1 MAGNSAMRESLLF
14 YCMSR
19 AILQLLRPGSWF
31 KNVFVLAPAFF
42 AGELLDAAVPA
53 RSLLAALAFC
63 LLSSAVYCMNDIRDA
78 EADRRHPYKKLR
90 PIASGQVSK
99 GVAAVVAVLLLLLS
113 LSLAAV
119 IGRPALVWVLL
130 AYLCINIMYSL
141 WLKRK
146 PLIDISIVAI
156 GFVLRIFAGSI
167 AAGCTAS
174 AWIVMV
180 TFLLSLFLVMG
191 KRREDA
197 AYASGGIYTPR
208 FIDASMVALG
218 ACTIVIYIIYT
229 VLPSPSKTIT
239 SDYFYITAIPVTIG
253 ILRYMQICLVDNRGG
268 RHSAILFRDSVILWC
283 ILIYIVIFV
292 TLWLAGR

>member
-1 MAGNSAMRESLLF
+1 MYLCWRRL
-14 YCMSR
+14 
-19 AILQLLRPGSWF
+19 
-31 KNVFVLAPAFF
+31 FF

-99 GVAAVVAVLLLLLS
+99 GMAAVVAVLLLLLS

-218 ACTIVIYIIYT
+218 ACTIVVYIIYT

>member
-1 MAGNSAMRESLLF
+1 
-14 YCMSR
+14 
-19 AILQLLRPGSWF
+19 
-31 KNVFVLAPAFF
+31 
-42 AGELLDAAVPA
+42 
-53 RSLLAALAFC
+53 
-63 LLSSAVYCMNDIRDA
+63 
-78 EADRRHPYKKLR
+78 
-90 PIASGQVSK
+90 
-99 GVAAVVAVLLLLLS
+99 
-113 LSLAAV
+113 
-119 IGRPALVWVLL
+119 
-130 AYLCINIMYSL
+130 
-141 WLKRK
+141 
-146 PLIDISIVAI
+146 
-156 GFVLRIFAGSI
+156 
-167 AAGCTAS
+167 
-174 AWIVMV
+174 MV

-218 ACTIVIYIIYT
+218 ACTIVVYIIYT